1 MFFNGCEAMIGALVE
16 ARNAKPPDGPHSQKG
31 EQQESN
37 TYELSHAGTQEMI
50 EDKASEMEAKVMN
63 IGARLG
69 VMPDITTIR
78 GIIGEMMEV
87 E

>member
-1 MFFNGCEAMIGALVE
+1 MIGALVE

-63 IGARLG
+63 LRMARC
-69 VMPDITTIR
+69 ISR
-78 GIIGEMMEV
+78 GGRRGHKRVDAEGNGRAGGSIY
-87 E
+87 